1 MYGETRR
8 TRRHLGRHLGGALRR
23 HSEALAGALY
33 AYAYMTCWG
42 AVELWVVVDV
52 ANLEQHVVTQ
62 RPPVGGDA
70 AEAWAWH
77 VGMVCGTACGVG
89 MAWAWCMLHDV
100 WAWYVGWAW
109 APHAGVCMLHVAWA

>member
-1 MYGETRR
+1 MNGETRR
-8 TRRHLGRHLGGALRR
+8 TRRHLGRHLGGSPGR

-33 AYAYMTCWG
+33 VYAYMTCWG
-42 AVELWVVVDV
+42 AVELGVVVDV

-77 VGMVCGTACGVG
+77 VGMVCRYGMWVWNVGTA
-89 MAWAWCMLHDV
+89 
-100 WAWYVGWAW
+100 
-109 APHAGVCMLHVAWA
+109 